1 MESYRPVIV
10 NEFGL
15 NGPFSVSDINSAFRK
30 LSIKYHPDK
39 NPEGAAHFI
48 QLQQVKNLAIMV
60 LRANTD
66 DEDEKLDI
74 FDCFVYSKPM
84 LGKLYYP
91 VLALVYTVDYSIKGI
106 KLSIFGY
113 CIYKFCS
120 FFIG

>member
-15 NGPFSVSDINSAFRK
+15 DGPFSISDINSAFRK

-39 NPEGAAHFI
+39 NPEGADQFVN
-48 QLQQVKNLAIMV
+48 LKQVKDLSIMI

-74 FDCFVYSKPM
+74 FDPFVY
-84 LGKLYYP
+84 GKLIVGKMYYP
-91 VLALVYTVDYSIKGI
+91 ILAFAYTVNYSIQGI
-106 KLSIFGY
+106 KLSVVGY

-120 FFIG
+120 LFI